1 MISDRYVNIINRY
14 RNRAFVKKLLPLSI
28 FLLSFSISFYLGF
41 KYSDETNLFNDKLI
55 DVCSIFFG
63 VFIGCLYLFEKFRSD
78 STYKEFLKFCKILL
92 YQNLIIIVF
101 SFIII
106 LINGEFSDEKKIL
119 FKYVFIDFK
128 SLIFS
133 IYIGLFASTIYNI
146 VIFIN
151 IMLKLLKSAR
161 E

>member
-1 MISDRYVNIINRY
+1 MNRY
-14 RNRAFVKKLLPLSI
+14 RTRAFVKKLLPYSI
-28 FLLSFSISFYLGF
+28 FLLFFLISYLLGF
-41 KYSDETNLFNDKLI
+41 KYSNETNLFNDKLI

-63 VFIGCLYLFEKFRSD
+63 VFIGCLYLFEKFRSG
-78 STYKEFLKFCKILL
+78 STYREFLKFCKILL

-106 LINGEFSDEKKIL
+106 LINEELPNNKKLL
-119 FKYVFIDFK
+119 FNFFYIDFK

-133 IYIGLFASTIYNI
+133 IYVALFSSTIYNI
-146 VIFIN
+146 FVFIN
-151 IMLKLLKSAR
+151 IMLKLLKSDR